1 MMYEDTYDKLH
12 KIETSPEAL
21 ASTRAF
27 LAEHLRIFMYK
38 EEPVLICFPD
48 NGPESFGGI
57 VGQAVRDCGGVPV
70 FWGPDYRWKE
80 LLRQA
85 FHTHAHT
92 IVAHPLIVLGLM
104 KVAKATATPLY
115 IHNVVLGGYPYAR
128 WMLEGIKKGLDCK
141 VWGCYSVR
149 SGPVVVGFTCD
160 REAGIHIRDERFR
173 AVVLSE
179 QGDPLPDPKRGRLMF
194 ESREDPSLIYDP
206 QETSTLLHQPCSC
219 GCDAPRIVET
229 VYVGKD
235 NPSKAMLEERFLAWS
250 SILDYRATQTE
261 FGVDLEL
268 VVFPGESL
276 PKIHSCAKLTVRPW
290 NPDEDVPFYMEE
302 NFLKLSEKY
311 W

>member
-1 MMYEDTYDKLH
+1 MYADTYDKLH

-21 ASTRAF
+21 ALTREF
-27 LAEHLRIFMYK
+27 LAQRLRVFMYK

-57 VGQAVRDCGGVPV
+57 VGQAVRACGGVPV
-70 FWGPDYRWKE
+70 FWGQDYRWKV
-80 LLRQA
+80 LLKQA
-85 FHTHAHT
+85 FNTHAHT
-92 IVAHPLIVLGLM
+92 IVAHPLVVLGLM

-115 IHNVVLGGYPYAR
+115 IHNVVLGGYPYAL
-128 WMLEGIKKGLDCK
+128 WMLDGIKKGLDCR

-160 REAGIHIRDERFR
+160 REASIHIRDDRFK
-173 AVVLSE
+173 AVVLGNE
-179 QGDPLPDPKRGRLMF
+179 GEPLPDPKRGRLMF
-194 ESREDPSLIYDP
+194 ASREDPELVYDP

-229 VYVGKD
+229 VYTGTD
-235 NPSKAMLEERFLAWS
+235 NPSKSMLEERFLAWS

-261 FGVDLEL
+261 SGIDLEL

-276 PKIHSCAKLTVRPW
+276 PKIPSCAKLTIRPW
-290 NPDEDVPFYMEE
+290 RPEEDIPFYMEE

>member
-1 MMYEDTYDKLH
+1 MYADTYDKLH
-12 KIETSPEAL
+12 KIETSSEAL

-27 LAEHLRIFMYK
+27 LAERLRVFMYK

-70 FWGPDYRWKE
+70 FWGPDYRWKV

-92 IVAHPLIVLGLM
+92 IVAHPLVVLGLM

-128 WMLEGIKKGLDCK
+128 WMLDGIKKGLDCK

-160 REAGIHIRDERFR
+160 REAGIHIRDDRFE
-173 AVVLSE
+173 ALVLSE
-179 QGDPLPDPKRGRLMF
+179 QGEPLPDPKRGKLVF
-194 ESREDPSLIYDP
+194 ASREDPDLFYDP

-229 VYVGKD
+229 VYTGKD
-235 NPSKAMLEERFLAWS
+235 NPSKSMLEERFLAWS

-261 FGVDLEL
+261 SGVDLEL

-276 PKIHSCAKLTVRPW
+276 PKIPSCAKLTIRPW
-290 NPDEDVPFYMEE
+290 NPEADMPFYMEE